1 MAAVLALVMLP
12 IVAAVGCFI
21 AIVRSDGSASSAFAA
36 TTFIALTGFVLTG
49 ALRIA
54 RDGEGRDTTTS
65 RVG

>member
-21 AIVRSDGSASSAFAA
+21 AVVRSDSSTSSAFAA
-36 TTFIALTGFVLTG
+36 GTFIALTGFVLTG

-54 RDGEGRDTTTS
+54 RDAEGRDIHH
-65 RVG
+65 